1 MNREELK
8 NLLIDQIFKYVFMHE
23 EIAREFIKAFS
34 DYLHLYWEYKSVKCD
49 PQYPIHADNIHL
61 KDFYSDSIIT
71 LKNGD
76 TVLLE
81 AYSKLGSPEYIK
93 SQAYQDRSSSN
104 QFEKGEKYNNPKMVA
119 LINIVKGNY
128 QGGEIL
134 DEYKIVSLRTKDAP
148 FAKTNNKPFFVIA
161 VDNIKKINYNEDE
174 RFLQIVDLL
183 SSDSMEELKQ
193 KAEKRKGDKFMA
205 SVVNYADKYLKDE
218 FYNGLGSQL
227 DLQMQKVEARVE
239 KAGMKARMKAGA
251 KSEKLATAKR
261 MLAKGIDL
269 DLTAE
274 LTGLSIKVLKS

>member
-23 EIAREFIKAFS
+23 EIAGKFIKAFS
-34 DYLHLYWEYKSVKCD
+34 DYLHLDWKYKSVKCD
-49 PQYPIHADNIHL
+49 PQYPIPANNIHL
-61 KDFYSDSIIT
+61 KDFYSDLIVT

-81 AYSKLGSPEYIK
+81 AYSKWGHSEYIK

-119 LINIVKGNY
+119 LINIVRGNY

-183 SSDSMEELKQ
+183 SSESMEELKQ
-193 KAEKRKGDKFMA
+193 KAKKRKGDKFMA

-227 DLQMQKVEARVE
+227 DLQMQKVEARAE
-239 KAGMKARMKAGA
+239 KAGMKANQI
-251 KSEKLATAKR
+251 ATAKN
-261 MLAKGIDL
+261 LINLGSSNDFISKA
-269 DLTAE
+269 
-274 LTGLSIKVLKS
+274 TGLK

>member
-1 MNREELK
+1 MKNVELK
-8 NLLIDQIFKYVFMHE
+8 SLLIDQIFKYVFMHE

-34 DYLHLYWEYKSVKCD
+34 DYLNLNWGYKSVKCD
-49 PQYPIHADNIHL
+49 PQYPIPADNIHL
-61 KDFYSDSIIT
+61 KDFYSDLIVT

-81 AYSKLGSPEYIK
+81 AYSKWGSSEYIK

-104 QFEKGEKYNNPKMVA
+104 QFEKGEKYNNTKMA
-119 LINIVKGNY
+119 DLINIVRDNY

-161 VDNIKKINYNEDE
+161 VDNIKKIKYNEDE

-183 SSDSMEELKQ
+183 SSESMEELKE
-193 KAEKRKGDKFMA
+193 KTEKRKGDKFMA

-218 FYNGLGSQL
+218 FYNGLGSQW
-227 DLQMQKVEARVE
+227 DLQMQKVEAKAE
-239 KAGMKARMKAGA
+239 KA
-251 KSEKLATAKR
+251 EKIATAKN
-261 MLAKGIDL
+261 LINLGSSNDFISKV
-269 DLTAE
+269 
-274 LTGLSIKVLKS
+274 TGLKENIIENLRK